1 MALKTSITTILWGK
15 IHTLAEF
22 RKTLAEVRRIG
33 YDGIGLETRL
43 LPLETI
49 HDPKLV
55 KKTLKEA
62 GVENA
67 GSYSTMKLQDVDWAV
82 QAGTPVLWVVARG
95 DKTYREALGVVKEL
109 NSRAAKSGIMIAL
122 HNHLGTPFE
131 TEPEM
136 RKVLREVKGLQV
148 CFDTAHAEAAD
159 FDTPGFIRDCCERIS
174 LIHVKDLRVK
184 VPKAKV
190 SHTKDFINAGDGI
203 LNFSK
208 IFESL
213 KDAGYDGSLMLETE
227 ALQGRRPG
235 EVAKEGYARIQSFL
249 REA

>member
-1 MALKTSITTILWGK
+1 MKLKTSITTILWGK
-15 IHTLAEF
+15 IHTIGEF
-22 RKTLAEVRRIG
+22 RKTLAEVKGIG

-49 HDPKLV
+49 HDPTLV
-55 KKTLKEA
+55 KETLKEA
-62 GVENA
+62 GLENA
-67 GSYSTMKLQDVDWAV
+67 GSYSTMKLKDVDWAS

-95 DKTYREALGVVKEL
+95 DKTYQEALGVVREL
-109 NSRAAKSGIMIAL
+109 NSRAAKSRIAIAL

-131 TEPEM
+131 TEAQM
-136 RKVLREVKGLQV
+136 RKALREVKGLQV
-148 CFDTAHAEAAD
+148 CFDTAHAEAAG
-159 FDTPGFIRDCCERIS
+159 FDTLAFIKDCRERIS

-190 SHTKDFINAGDGI
+190 SHTKDFVNAGDGI

-208 IFESL
+208 IFGAL
-213 KDAGYDGSLMLETE
+213 KDAGYGGSLMLETE
-227 ALQGRRPG
+227 ALEGRRTE
-235 EVAKEGYARIQSFL
+235 EVAKEGYARIQSLL

>member
-1 MALKTSITTILWGK
+1 
-15 IHTLAEF
+15 
-22 RKTLAEVRRIG
+22 
-33 YDGIGLETRL
+33 
-43 LPLETI
+43 
-49 HDPKLV
+49 
-55 KKTLKEA
+55 
-62 GVENA
+62 
-67 GSYSTMKLQDVDWAV
+67 MKLQDVDWAA

-95 DKTYREALGVVKEL
+95 GKTYQEALGVVREL
-109 NSRAAKSGIMIAL
+109 NSRAVNAGIGIAL

-131 TEPEM
+131 TEAEM

-159 FDTPGFIRDCCERIS
+159 FDSLKFIKDCCDRIS

-190 SHTKDFINAGDGI
+190 SHTKDFVNAGDGI
-203 LNFSK
+203 LNFGK
-208 IFESL
+208 IFRAL

-227 ALQGRRPG
+227 ALEGRRPG
-235 EVAKEGYARIQSFL
+235 EVAKEGYTRIQSLL